1 MPDSNARNPL
11 TEAWPGLASA
21 ALRVAFGVI
30 WAMDAALTW
39 TSGFAAH
46 YVGYLHNAS
55 HGQPGWSAWWFD
67 MWIALVT
74 PRAELF
80 VWLTRSAE
88 TALALAL
95 ILGFARKSTYLVG
108 TLFSLLIWSTAEGF
122 GGPYTV
128 GATNMGTAISYVLIF
143 IALIVIDH
151 RAGPNPYSID
161 YLIERRWPRWRRIA
175 EWNRNALPQP
185 AHRLSWRAQ
194 ASALGGI
201 ALLLVLLLA
210 GLHSALN
217 VKSPSPVAAAA
228 AVSPRCRRMRTCHAP
243 VTRTRYR
250 RSQVGDCALAA
261 SRGGNA
267 WWVLMAIRFQTL
279 MAQIVISNRTIS
291 FLSKRRATPSQ
302 TASGTPASPMRVTD
316 SVSSSAACSR
326 SVKNDGASRQ
336 AERMSSRRCSTPAA
350 RASAACM
357 SRQNAQPF
365 SCDARSLTKTANA

>member
-228 AVSPRCRRMRTCHAP
+228 AVSPLSLASSQPMTGARDARLPPLAP
-243 VTRTRYR
+243 
-250 RSQVGDCALAA
+250 GDSLD
-261 SRGGNA
+261 
-267 WWVLMAIRFQTL
+267 VHIE
-279 MAQIVISNRTIS
+279 SNDHSVEI
-291 FLSKRRATPSQ
+291 
-302 TASGTPASPMRVTD
+302 ASGVEY
-316 SVSSSAACSR
+316 
-326 SVKNDGASRQ
+326 Q
-336 AERMSSRRCSTPAA
+336 AWT
-350 RASAACM
+350 
-357 SRQNAQPF
+357 F
-365 SCDARSLTKTANA
+365 G